1 MSEQRRFRVGYLS
14 YVPHPS
20 FLETAALHPEMEVVR
35 IPLDQPQ
42 AAVLAGLQSVDA
54 YYVMASRDELPR
66 PFHVNAALLAQL
78 PGLLMVGST
87 GAGYDTVDPEACTA
101 AGVLLVNQAGGNAEG
116 VAEHAVGMM
125 LALLKRMPE
134 AQAAMRAGRAKDRN
148 ALMGRELRGRTVGLV
163 GIGNVG
169 TRVAEIVRL
178 AFSCPVLACDPYVDA
193 ATVAARGARKVEM
206 PELLATS
213 DVVSLHL
220 PLAPDSRGLMNAGSF
235 ARMKPGAI
243 FVTTAR
249 GNIHDEPAL
258 HAALASGHIA
268 AAGLDVWEQEP
279 PPPDHPL
286 LNMDNVIVTQHTA
299 GVTHE
304 SRSNITRIAALA
316 FADAANAR
324 LPPRIINPA
333 VIPRFAARYEAA
345 FGRALA
351 V

>member
-1 MSEQRRFRVGYLS
+1 
-14 YVPHPS
+14 VPHQA
-20 FLETAALHPEMEVVR
+20 FLDTAAQHPELEVVR
-35 IPLDQPQ
+35 IPLEQPE
-42 AAVLAGLQSVDA
+42 ATVLDALRDVDA
-54 YYVMASRDELPR
+54 YYVMASRDELPK
-66 PFHVNAALLAQL
+66 PFHVNAGLLAKL
-78 PGLLMVGST
+78 PDLLMVAST

-134 AQAAMRAGRAKDRN
+134 AAAAMRAGKAQDRG

-169 TRVAEIVRL
+169 TRVAEILRL
-178 AFSCPVLACDPYVDA
+178 AFSCPVLACDPYLDA
-193 ATVAARGARKVEM
+193 ATIAARGARKVEM
-206 PELLATS
+206 PELLAES

-220 PLAPDSRGLMNAGSF
+220 PLTPESRNLMNAGSF
-235 ARMKPGAI
+235 ARMRKGAI

-258 HAALASGHIA
+258 HGALASGHLA
-268 AAGLDVWEQEP
+268 GAGLDVWEQEP

-286 LNMDNVIVTQHTA
+286 LQMPNVILSQHTA

-304 SRSNITRIAALA
+304 SRANITRIAALA
-316 FADAANAR
+316 FADAAKGR
-324 LPPRIINPA
+324 MPPRIINPA
-333 VIPRFAARYEAA
+333 VAGRFAQRYEAKL
-345 FGRALA
+345 GRMIA
-351 V
+351 